1 MPFFLKNNQLYYF
14 FFDSQ
19 TKNHFD
25 VIKTNSVK
33 YSGEEQ
39 KERDIKRT
47 NEWSKNPFDTTPQN
61 LEKWFMVCKNSPWV
75 IKFWRFKFSEM
86 MTTPCVNIMYT
97 CRVFFPFFPLFPY
110 LCVWKC
116 EVFIGKLICFED
128 VEIYFSYWNKT
139 RTTAAKV
146 TYPKDLHIYLFE
158 NLKFAVLCV

>member
-1 MPFFLKNNQLYYF
+1 M
-14 FFDSQ
+14 
-19 TKNHFD
+19 
-25 VIKTNSVK
+25 IKTNSVK

-97 CRVFFPFFPLFPY
+97 CRVFFPFFSSFYIFMWLKVWSFYRKTHLFWACWNIHFLLKQDTYYSSKSHIPKGPAHLPLWKFKICCF
-110 LCVWKC
+110 CV
-116 EVFIGKLICFED
+116 FNF
-128 VEIYFSYWNKT
+128 FN
-139 RTTAAKV
+139 
-146 TYPKDLHIYLFE
+146 TY
-158 NLKFAVLCV
+158 